1 MFKIFTEEAVPKSA
15 FEMMYARANPDS
27 VSKLIRACRW
37 LFWAAMFASIALI
50 VIHGTSR
57 AENRFARLEWIC
69 FFVFNTGNF
78 ALYHVERRRQKKK
91 EAEAL

>member
-1 MFKIFTEEAVPKSA
+1 MIRMFSQQEVPKSA
-15 FEMMYARANPDS
+15 LKMAYAPADS
-27 VSKLIRACRW
+27 GSASKLIRACRW